1 MYKKA
6 KRLITVCLILFCVL
20 QTAISQNLTLSP
32 YSIFGPGELQFMG
45 NASNLAKG
53 RVSQG
58 IRRPYE
64 INSLN
69 PASYSALKNTIIESG
84 FAQNNGTIKS
94 ASSSAEV
101 TTVGFSYVNFGIP
114 LSEKRGWGLSFGLM
128 PYSSIGY
135 KVVADSSV
143 QQDTFK
149 MPITNTFIGKGG
161 LTKFYIGMGYKIY
174 KDSLRSLSLGVNVG
188 YIFGNLN
195 STTQALFPID
205 YLKFNIEES
214 NNRYTGGLVFDYGLQ
229 FEQKIGKK
237 TTAVVGASMNVRT
250 ELSSTRQYVLRS
262 LAIGGG
268 SRNGRDTALSTDN
281 ESGSMTLPM
290 GLKAGLSVNHND
302 KYLLAA
308 DVEYTEWSAYKTT
321 WPSSGSSGDAL
332 RNSLAFAFGG
342 SYTQD
347 VNDYNN
353 FLKRVEYRAG
363 FRYEQSNIIINNNG
377 VDLMG
382 ISAGIGLP
390 MGKSRSKVNVSFEY
404 LKRGTTSNNLI
415 QEDYYRLILGITF
428 ADRWFV
434 RYRYD

>member
-6 KRLITVCLILFCVL
+6 KRLITVCLILFFVL
-20 QTAISQNLTLSP
+20 HTAISQNLTLSP

-53 RVSQG
+53 RVNQG
-58 IRRPYE
+58 IRKPYE

-69 PASYSALKNTIIESG
+69 TASYGAIKNTIIEAG

-94 ASSSAEV
+94 ASSSADF

-114 LSEKRGWGLSFGLM
+114 LSEKRGWGMSFGLM
-128 PYSSIGY
+128 PFSSIGY
-135 KVVADSSV
+135 NVVADSSV
-143 QQDTFK
+143 QQDTFQ
-149 MPITNTFIGKGG
+149 MPITNTFLGKGG

-174 KDSLRSLSLGVNVG
+174 KDSSRSLSLGVNLG

-195 STTQALFPID
+195 STTQILFPVN
-205 YLKFNIEES
+205 YLKFNVEEAT
-214 NNRYTGGLVFDYGLQ
+214 NRYTGGLIFDYGLQ
-229 FEQKIGKK
+229 FEQKIDKK
-237 TTAVVGASMNVRT
+237 TTVVVGASMNART

-262 LAIGGG
+262 LAIG

-281 ESGSMTLPM
+281 ESGYMTLPM
-290 GLKAGLSVNHND
+290 GLKAGLSVNYND
-302 KYLLAA
+302 KIVLAA
-308 DVEYTEWSAYKTT
+308 DVEYTEWSTYKTT

-332 RNSLAFAFGG
+332 RNSMAFALGG

-347 VNDYNN
+347 INDYNN

-377 VDLMG
+377 VDMMG
-382 ISAGIGLP
+382 ISAGLGLP
-390 MGKSRSKVNVSFEY
+390 MGKSRSKVNLSFEY
-404 LKRGTTSNNLI
+404 LKRGSTYNSLI
-415 QEDYYRLILGITF
+415 QEDYYRFILGITF